1 MGIRDHRKLDI
12 FHTEFKTMMRRAQ
25 GAGAQGTGRSG
36 NLQPGISVP
45 HRDGIDRSAADY
57 RRTVEKLLD
66 PAEEPGVAGRIENM
80 HGEGFFDSDHV
91 EMLRTFGQKVFYGDA
106 ARLDLLRAAGA
117 DTARVLVVAVDDPE
131 RIIEIVETARKH
143 FPHLAVLTRAVSR
156 THAYE
161 LLDVGVDDVYR
172 ESFDSSIRVAVDVMR
187 KLGIP
192 GHEAHRR
199 GRMFRRHDEKAL
211 RELASMRGDH
221 KAYVHGVH
229 QQTEELER
237 TLRADLRDFHPE
249 EDAAW
254 DDESLRREFG
264 ETGKA

>member
-1 MGIRDHRKLDI
+1 VAL
-12 FHTEFKTMMRRAQ
+12 TMALTPLLMLV
-25 GAGAQGTGRSG
+25 
-36 NLQPGISVP
+36 N
-45 HRDGIDRSAADY
+45 
-57 RRTVEKLLD
+57 EKLMQPRFGTRQHEPRDPDAIEGSDQVIIAGYGRFGTIVGRLLRANGVGITVLD
-66 PAEEPGVAGRIENM
+66 L
-80 HGEGFFDSDHV
+80 DSDHV